1 MGITFSYYLRILSS
15 PEYMITVIS
24 YEKTELHLLVTAE
37 NKRQIQ
43 SSVDAQ
49 NLQPKHIPFSSQ
61 IDAYPGVSV
70 FHLLII
76 FSNRTR
82 MFPTPPCHVEI
93 LLFSTVTIPISYP
106 TVHIVVQLVPHVL
119 YSNIPIQSH
128 VLFTFLLRSL
138 RV

>member
-1 MGITFSYYLRILSS
+1 MLKEQLMGHSLIGTDLFFLPKNNGAYHLKR
-15 PEYMITVIS
+15 
-24 YEKTELHLLVTAE
+24 TETAE